1 MTGDPALAAELRRLE
16 AELAELV
23 GSLAY
28 GYAMGHSQTLGDHPV
43 HRDLRRRAADLR
55 ARIAE
60 LRG

>member
-1 MTGDPALAAELRRLE
+1 VSALEEELRRLE
-16 AELAELV
+16 AELRELV
-23 GSLAY
+23 GSLEY

-43 HRDLRRRAADLR
+43 HRALRERAADLR